1 MGTGGRGSGNQ
12 RGAGETPRGGLLG
25 GAPLAVPMVVVRVSQ
40 GAKLR
45 SGSEAPGLGGVLN
58 PLKLRQ
64 LGLERNTEAQSSQAA
79 SRGAS
84 GLQAGGTR
92 LGGREPHPLQPTLFS
107 QPVTRHQG
115 RGQKSRVGPGALDP
129 AAPRPT
135 GVSLRFGGAGWVCI
149 LT

>member
-107 QPVTRHQG
+107 KAG
-115 RGQKSRVGPGALDP
+115 D
-129 AAPRPT
+129 AAPRPWAE
-135 GVSLRFGGAGWVCI
+135 VKGGAGR
-149 LT
+149 T